1 MYDVIFNS
9 DACTALHRVIS
20 KEVHRCTCLHGVA
33 RTVAPEE
40 DTITIKAK
48 CNPSSIS

>member
-9 DACTALHRVIS
+9 DACTALHRVIR
-20 KEVHRCTCLHGVA
+20 KEVHPCTCLHGVA

-40 DTITIKAK
+40 DTITLFAVF
-48 CNPSSIS
+48 N